1 MCSAFTKSPLQPT
14 PQRAQAHALLRR
26 VGGGGA
32 ETGQRTAGYKTTSHA
47 PMPVRQVVIQSDS
60 AEQGTCTVLSFRDFL
75 LNMLRAKVQMP
86 NASFGLPQSAGAAR
100 C

>member
-1 MCSAFTKSPLQPT
+1 MHYSGESEVAELGQVRGQLATKPHRML
-14 PQRAQAHALLRR
+14 
-26 VGGGGA
+26 
-32 ETGQRTAGYKTTSHA
+32 